1 MESVRIPFT
10 LLFEKSAHSKK
21 PLLVNS
27 GRNLN
32 RSPNP
37 CSVSHAERMSCSP
50 LTTQSRCVLSR
61 CGLASV
67 LTPDP
72 CEWSALSLSP
82 RTALPR
88 TSWLGDLPSP
98 PIRFFLLL
106 FAPLYE
112 SKTLFFQLRR
122 RLQVVCHGA
131 VPTARGLPP
140 GHSPPTHTRCSNTLN
155 KRST

>member
-61 CGLASV
+61 CGWASV

-72 CEWSALSLSP
+72 CVSSVLSLSP

-106 FAPLYE
+106 FTPLYE
-112 SKTLFFQLRR
+112 SKTLFFQLMR
-122 RLQVVCHGA
+122 RLQIVWSQRCPHCTGPA
-131 VPTARGLPP
+131 PRAQPHP
-140 GHSPPTHTRCSNTLN
+140 HTRCSNTLN